1 MSIVP
6 VAPQQARC
14 ALQGGRND
22 HEHGEKSHEAQNRPG
37 AREAESVG
45 KLPEVCVHEDEE
57 YRHHEHGQYF
67 RNYGR
72 QRGKLVDGVLERPAE
87 YSIYVQ
93 EDGEVDSDKISGKT
107 WPPS

>member
-1 MSIVP
+1 MLVVTVAKVCDVIVP

-22 HEHGEKSHEAQNRPG
+22 HEHGESHEAQNRPG

-57 YRHHEHGQYF
+57 YRYHEHGSTF
-67 RNYGR
+67 AIMGGR
-72 QRGKLVDGVLERPAE
+72 EASWWMACLSDQP
-87 YSIYVQ
+87 SIV
-93 EDGEVDSDKISGKT
+93 STSRKMAR
-107 WPPS
+107 